1 MDRDPTGI
9 GRLMATAASI
19 VQVTPLKEIQTL
31 LTELFVEIIRL
42 SPSFPVLLLLE

>member
-9 GRLMATAASI
+9 GRLMARAASI
-19 VQVTPLKEIQTL
+19 VQVLLLKRIQSL
-31 LTELFVEIIRL
+31 LTELFIEIVRL